1 MSFRNRPTLERRHR
15 PRWQDELRSQQLI
28 VGGFAIAIAI
38 AIGIF
43 GATAWA
49 TYYDNHLQQVAY
61 VSGQSVTIDDLDL
74 RTTIISAEVY
84 ADESE
89 LTASSGGARDSIV
102 QQQLSTLQQTYQ
114 NVVSTSTESLTTG
127 IFMEQQAAKL
137 GISVSSDAID
147 KAIADRTTL
156 PLRIQLSVITVSAVP
171 ANAAADATP
180 TDAQWADA
188 KTKADDLMSQL
199 KGGADFAT
207 LAAGKSD
214 DAITKATS
222 GLIGWVESGDA
233 TYGTYFDAAKDAK
246 VGDLVGPLK
255 SGSSYAILKV
265 NKIRVAGPD
274 RTLQQ
279 TLDSANVSAAEYR
292 RYVEDLQLVNAYTAY
307 FDSQV
312 VGRYLP
318 QRHVAQIEI
327 QPDSSGYAAPMER
340 VRHVLIQPLP
350 GASDQ
355 STATQAQWDAALAT
369 AQKVRAMLVQPNAD
383 WTAIAKEYS
392 DDVGSASH
400 GGDIGWYDLNTSQLD
415 PDFTAAVAKLQLDQI
430 SQPVKTQFGYHIIE
444 VFELRNSAQDQ
455 VDKVQ
460 SKLAADPSSWDKVAA
475 AESADLSTAS
485 SGGDIGWVARYEK
498 EAAIDTAIWGLAKV
512 GDISAP
518 VTTTSGIYIFKLLGV
533 SQARYV
539 SADRLSTLKS
549 IGYPRWRDSLKQAD
563 GYWLDPAYQSTTG

>member
-61 VSGQSVTIDDLDL
+61 VSGQSLTIDDLGV
-74 RTTIISAEVY
+74 RSAIISSEVY
-84 ADESE
+84 AHEVE
-89 LTASSGGARDSIV
+89 LTAQSGGARDSIV
-102 QQQLSTLQQTYQ
+102 QQQLSVLQQTSQ
-114 NVVSTSTESLTTG
+114 NVVSTATDSLTTG
-127 IFMEQQAAKL
+127 VFMEQQAPTL
-137 GISVSSDAID
+137 GITVSSAAID
-147 KAIADRTTL
+147 KEVASRTTL
-156 PLRIQLSVITVSAVP
+156 PLRLQLSVITV
-171 ANAAADATP
+171 NALPSDAASGATP

-207 LAAGKSD
+207 LATSKSD
-214 DAITKATS
+214 DAVTKATS
-222 GLIGWVESGDA
+222 GLIGWVEEGDA
-233 TYGTYFDAAKDAK
+233 SYGSYFDAAKNAK
-246 VGDLVGPLK
+246 VGDLVGPIK
-255 SGSSYAILKV
+255 GDSSYAIVKV

-274 RTLQQ
+274 KTLQQ
-279 TLDSANVSAAEYR
+279 ALDSVNVTAAQYR
-292 RYVEDLQLVNAYTAY
+292 RYVEDLLLVTAYTDY
-307 FDSQV
+307 FGSHV

-318 QRHVAQIEI
+318 QRHVAQIQI
-327 QPDSSGYAAPMER
+327 QLDSSGYASPMER

-350 GASDQ
+350 DQ
-355 STATQAQWDAALAT
+355 STATQAQWDAALAK
-369 AQKVRAMLVQPNAD
+369 AQKVRSMLVQPNAD
-383 WTAIAKEYS
+383 WKAIAKEYS
-392 DDVGSASH
+392 DDVGSASY

-444 VFELRNSAQDQ
+444 VFELRNSAQAQ

-460 SKLAADPSSWDKVAA
+460 SELEADPSSWDKVAA

-498 EAAIDTAIWGLAKV
+498 EAAVDQAIWGLAKV
-512 GDISAP
+512 GDVSAP

-533 SQARYV
+533 SPAMYV

-549 IGYPRWRDSLKQAD
+549 VGYSRWRDELKQAD
-563 GYWLDPAYQSTTG
+563 GYWLDPAYQSTKG